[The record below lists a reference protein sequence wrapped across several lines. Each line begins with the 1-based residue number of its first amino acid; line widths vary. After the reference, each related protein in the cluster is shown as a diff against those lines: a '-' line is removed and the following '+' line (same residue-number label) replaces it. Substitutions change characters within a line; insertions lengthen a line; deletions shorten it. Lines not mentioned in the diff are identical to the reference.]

1 MNIKWTAAALLIAG
15 LFTSAAADAACT
27 SNPFRMGWDAAKQ
40 ACEDIAQ
47 GYTPMPWGY
56 RRSASGDFIPIPEPE
71 RTCSW
76 QDVVECK
83 NAAAQ
88 YLRRFQNHGC
98 ARLIRRN
105 ERLTSS
111 RGTPIGT
118 AQGVWRTYVNT
129 TCNMP

>member
-1 MNIKWTAAALLIAG
+1 MKIQWPFAALLIAG

-27 SNPFRMGWDAAKQ
+27 RNPFQMGWDAANQ
-40 ACEDIAQ
+40 ACQDIAQ
-47 GYTPMPWGY
+47 GYTPMPWGH
-56 RRSASGDFIPIPEPE
+56 RRGMHGEFIPLPEPE
-71 RTCSW
+71 RTCTW

-105 ERLTSS
+105 AQLTSALG
-111 RGTPIGT
+111 RPIGS
-118 AQGVWRTYVNT
+118 AQQVWRTYVNT
-129 TCNMP
+129 TCNLP

>member
-1 MNIKWTAAALLIAG
+1 MKITWTGAALLIAG
-15 LFTSAAADAACT
+15 LFTSAVADAACT
-27 SNPFRMGWDAAKQ
+27 TNPFKMGWDAANQ

-56 RRSASGDFIPIPEPE
+56 HRDSHGTLIPLPEPE
-71 RTCSW
+71 RTCTW
-76 QDVVECK
+76 QQVVECK

-105 ERLTSS
+105 ARLTSAI
-111 RGTPIGT
+111 GTPTGT
-118 AQGVWRTYVNT
+118 AQQVWRTYVNT
-129 TCNMP
+129 TCNLP